1 MWIAMLAAT
10 AAVAV
15 HACHAVEGDQVLM
28 SDLALADARFAAAP
42 AGQAAGFAPQP
53 GGTRTF
59 WPGELIHL
67 AQRNGIATDEP
78 FQQICFE
85 LRTHVVALEDVAAAV
100 REWAPLPARIEVLE
114 QSRFPAPLGK
124 LVFDRPQVP
133 QEARD
138 GAMLLRGY
146 VLYRGNQRFPVW
158 ARVRVRVQRAVVV
171 AVVDMQPGDE
181 ITPEKVRTEQHETGL
196 AAAGLATSAVEL
208 VGRTARTRITAGSA
222 LLVAQ
227 FEKANDVIRGATVKV
242 EVHDGEAL
250 LLFDARAETSGRTG
264 DTISVVNPA
273 NNKAFKAKIV
283 GKNSVLVAPGAQPKV
298 IAEASQK

>member
-1 MWIAMLAAT
+1 MLAAS
-10 AAVAV
+10 AAAAV

-42 AGQAAGFAPQP
+42 GGQAAGFAPQP
-53 GGTRTF
+53 GGKRIF

-85 LRTHVVALEDVAAAV
+85 LRTHVIALEDVAAAV
-100 REWAPLPARIEVLE
+100 RAWAPEPSRIEVLE
-114 QSRFPAPLGK
+114 QSRFPAPFGR

-138 GAMLLRGY
+138 GSMLLHGY

-158 ARVRVRVQRAVVV
+158 ARVRVRVPRAVAV
-171 AVVDMQPGDE
+171 AAVDMNPGEE

-196 AAAGLATSAVEL
+196 AAAGFVASAAEL
-208 VGRTARTRITAGSA
+208 VGRTARTRITAGTP
-222 LLVAQ
+222 LLLAQ
-227 FEKANDVIRGATVKV
+227 FEKANAVIRGATVKV
-242 EVHDGEAL
+242 EVRDGAAL

-273 NNKAFKAKIV
+273 NNKAFKAKV
-283 GKNSVLVAPGAQPKV
+283 AGRNSVLVTPGAQPKV
-298 IAEASQK
+298 VAEVSQ